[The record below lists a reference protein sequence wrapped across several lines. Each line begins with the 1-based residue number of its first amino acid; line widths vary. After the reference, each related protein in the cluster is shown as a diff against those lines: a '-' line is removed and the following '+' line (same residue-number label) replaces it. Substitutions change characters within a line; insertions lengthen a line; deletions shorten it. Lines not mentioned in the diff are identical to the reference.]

1 MSREQ
6 QAVPSGVRRP
16 IISLVAAM
24 AENRVIGRGGGLP
37 WRLPDDM
44 RHFKRLTVD
53 HTVIMGRKTFE
64 EIKRPLDNR
73 RNVVI
78 SRKPDFRPHGVTVV
92 PSLKEAVALGATEEE
107 VFVIG
112 GGEIYRLAL
121 PMADRI
127 YLTLVH
133 ANVEGDTTFP
143 PFEDADWA
151 LVNEEAHPADD
162 RHLYAFSIRT
172 YHRLH

>member
-1 MSREQ
+1 M
-6 QAVPSGVRRP
+6 
-16 IISLVAAM
+16 SLVAAM

-37 WRLPDDM
+37 WRLPDDL
-44 RHFKRLTVD
+44 RHFKKLTVD

-78 SRKPDFRPHGVTVV
+78 SRNPGFRPRGVTVV
-92 PSLKEAVALGATEEE
+92 PTLREALALGATEEE

-121 PMADRI
+121 PVADRLH
-127 YLTLVH
+127 LTVVH
-133 ANVEGDTTFP
+133 AAVEGDTTFP
-143 PFEDADWA
+143 AFEEGDWV
-151 LVNEEAHPADD
+151 LVQEEYHPVDQRHEHAFTIRQYD
-162 RHLYAFSIRT
+162 RVR
-172 YHRLH
+172 